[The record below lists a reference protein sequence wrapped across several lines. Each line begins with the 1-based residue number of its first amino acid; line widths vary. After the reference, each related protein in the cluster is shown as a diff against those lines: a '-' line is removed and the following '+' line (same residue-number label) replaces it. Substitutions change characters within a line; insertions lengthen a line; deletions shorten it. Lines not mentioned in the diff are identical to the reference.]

1 MKHLP
6 VPTEILTLTNLATLA
21 AISTVFYILQV
32 LFNQFFIPFQVL
44 HKWGEYSQDVQFI
57 LQRSSL
63 DGGNKGVGPLS
74 PPLQRSKFGPNPGG
88 LGQPPPLQQQQQ
100 QQQQQPGQ
108 NTKARSV
115 EPPPPAVWKPPPFT
129 GKLVIVDC
137 CIVLALFETQQI
149 LTVIQNTVLSTTN
162 IFT

>member
-1 MKHLP
+1 MDP
-6 VPTEILTLTNLATLA
+6 VSPAPKILTNFK
-21 AISTVFYILQV
+21 IK
-32 LFNQFFIPFQVL
+32 FQVL

-88 LGQPPPLQQQQQ
+88 LGQVPPLQQQQQ
-100 QQQQQPGQ
+100 QQPAQ

-129 GKLVIVDC
+129 GKVGIIKRLVNAS
-137 CIVLALFETQQI
+137 LQKM
-149 LTVIQNTVLSTTN
+149 
-162 IFT
+162 